1 VFDFKVAAA
10 GFIEHSGRRRRRR
23 SAHYVP
29 VTIEWNTVRAPEA
42 SRTFREL

>member
-1 VFDFKVAAA
+1 VFGFKVAAA
-10 GFIEHSGRRRRRR
+10 GFIEHSGRRRRR